1 MIIVREHLNFWAPDT
16 IMTFFFQLERPT
28 NKASIEGSPL
38 SSIFVKKN
46 GGSWC
51 FCEKIHCSRVG
62 HLSFILFCVSKL
74 YKILNGNIYILAL
87 IGGYKGGLYI
97 IKKLIFMFISFYPFN
112 NVFIILLLNINKK
125 REKLFN
131 YWIHYD
137 IASNEFFFWMCSKIC

>member
-16 IMTFFFQLERPT
+16 IMTFFFNWSAPPTRRQLKGPLFL
-28 NKASIEGSPL
+28 L
-38 SSIFVKKN
+38 SSLKKT

-137 IASNEFFFWMCSKIC
+137 IASNEFFFLNVF